1 VSANFTTSALKNPTV
16 GTVFT
21 MRTGATIRH
30 ADVIVPGYVLQRATK
45 VRLPRDERGAFGVY
59 NVGMSFLRKSPLLC
73 LLLLAPA
80 LDSQNSSTAPATTP
94 PAAQG
99 PATPTTTMSV
109 DVKVVTLPVTVRD
122 KHGKIVTNLSKDD
135 FALEEDGKPQ
145 TIRYFNQE
153 TNLPLTVGL
162 LVDTSESERDNL
174 DKERAA
180 SRTFLDQM
188 ITRPAD
194 RAFVIHFDRQVELLQ
209 DLTADHGKLEKAV
222 GEIDTTSSVQ
232 NTPTSDQESGGSHR
246 GHGAG
251 TLLYDAIFLA
261 CDEVMKKQTGRKA
274 IVVLTDGE
282 DRGSQETL
290 NSAIESAQ
298 RSETVVYTI
307 YYGGHEDHDN
317 GPFNNGGGRGGYPG
331 GGYPGGRY
339 PGGGYPGGGYPGGS
353 RYPQQQ
359 NRPDGKKILQ
369 RIAQETGG
377 RYFEVKKKDSV
388 DDVYASIAEELRTQF
403 ILGYTPPKDQSSG
416 YHSIHLTT
424 KNKDQAV
431 QTREGYYSG
440 Q

>member
-1 VSANFTTSALKNPTV
+1 MHLSRIF
-16 GTVFT
+16 
-21 MRTGATIRH
+21 
-30 ADVIVPGYVLQRATK
+30 
-45 VRLPRDERGAFGVY
+45 
-59 NVGMSFLRKSPLLC
+59 PLFC
-73 LLLLAPA
+73 LVLLAPA
-80 LDSQNSSTAPATTP
+80 LESQNSSAAT
-94 PAAQG
+94 PAAQS
-99 PATPTTTMSV
+99 PSTPTTTLSV
-109 DVKVVTLPVTVRD
+109 DVKVVNLPVTVRD
-122 KHGKIVTNLSKDD
+122 KHGKIVTNLTKDA
-135 FALEEDGKPQ
+135 FSLEEDGKPQ
-145 TIRYFNQE
+145 TINYFKQE
-153 TNLPLTVGL
+153 NNLPLTVGL
-162 LVDTSESERDNL
+162 LVDTSMSERDNL

-188 ITRPAD
+188 ITRPTD

-222 GEIDTTSSVQ
+222 GEIDTTSAVQ
-232 NTPTSDQESGGSHR
+232 STPTNEQESGSHTR
-246 GHGAG
+246 HGAG

-307 YYGGHEDHDN
+307 YYGGHEDHDGGFQGA
-317 GPFNNGGGRGGYPG
+317 GPDDNGYPG
-331 GGYPGGRY
+331 GGYPGRRY
-339 PGGGYPGGGYPGGS
+339 PGGGYPGGYPGGS
-353 RYPQQQ
+353 RYPRGSQQT
-359 NRPDGKKILQ
+359 RPDGKKTLQ

-388 DDVYASIAEELRTQF
+388 DDVYAAIAEELRTQYM
-403 ILGYTPPKDQSSG
+403 LGYTPPKDQTSG

-424 KNKDQAV
+424 KDKDQSV
-431 QTREGYYSG
+431 QTRAGYYSG

>member
-1 VSANFTTSALKNPTV
+1 MPSN
-16 GTVFT
+16 
-21 MRTGATIRH
+21 
-30 ADVIVPGYVLQRATK
+30 
-45 VRLPRDERGAFGVY
+45 VRMHL
-59 NVGMSFLRKSPLLC
+59 LRIFSLLG
-73 LLLLAPA
+73 LLLLVPA
-80 LDSQNSSTAPATTP
+80 LHSQNSSTAP
-94 PAAQG
+94 PAAQN
-99 PATPTTTMSV
+99 PAAPTTTLSV
-109 DVKVVTLPVTVRD
+109 DVKVVNLPVTVRD
-122 KHGKIVTNLSKDD
+122 KHGKIVTNLSKDN
-135 FALEEDGKPQ
+135 FELQEDGKPQ

-153 TNLPLTVGL
+153 NNLPLTVGL
-162 LVDTSESERDNL
+162 LVDTSMSERDNL

-188 ITRPAD
+188 ITRPTD

-222 GEIDTTSSVQ
+222 GEIDTTSAVQ
-232 NTPTSDQESGGSHR
+232 STPTSDQGAGGTR
-246 GHGAG
+246 TRRGAG

-274 IVVLTDGE
+274 VVVLTDGE

-317 GPFNNGGGRGGYPG
+317 GGFQNGGPDDNGYPG
-331 GGYPGGRY
+331 GRYPGGGGRY
-339 PGGGYPGGGYPGGS
+339 PGGGYPGGGYPGGG
-353 RYPQQQ
+353 RYPRGSQQSGP
-359 NRPDGKKILQ
+359 NGKKILQ

-388 DDVYASIAEELRTQF
+388 DDVYAAIAEESRTQYM
-403 ILGYTPPKDQSSG
+403 LGYTPPKDQTDG

-424 KNKDQAV
+424 KDKDQTV
-431 QTREGYYSG
+431 QTRAGYYSG

>member
-1 VSANFTTSALKNPTV
+1 
-16 GTVFT
+16 
-21 MRTGATIRH
+21 MH
-30 ADVIVPGYVLQRATK
+30 
-45 VRLPRDERGAFGVY
+45 LPRI
-59 NVGMSFLRKSPLLC
+59 SSLLC
-73 LLLLAPA
+73 LLLVVPA
-80 LDSQNSSTAPATTP
+80 LESQNSSAAPATAP
-94 PAAQG
+94 PATQSQA
-99 PATPTTTMSV
+99 APTTTLSV
-109 DVKVVTLPVTVRD
+109 DVKVVNLPVTVRD

-135 FALEEDGKPQ
+135 FVLEEDGKPQ
-145 TIRYFNQE
+145 TINYFKQE
-153 TNLPLTVGL
+153 NNLPLTVGL
-162 LVDTSESERDNL
+162 LVDTSMSERDNL

-188 ITRPAD
+188 ITRPTD
-194 RAFVIHFDRQVELLQ
+194 RAFVVELLQ

-222 GEIDTTSSVQ
+222 GEIDSTSAVQ
-232 NTPTSDQESGGSHR
+232 STPTSDQDSGGSHTR
-246 GHGAG
+246 RGAG

-274 IVVLTDGE
+274 VVVLTDGE

-317 GPFNNGGGRGGYPG
+317 SGFNNGGGRGGYPG
-331 GGYPGGRY
+331 GGYPGSR
-339 PGGGYPGGGYPGGS
+339 YPGGGYPGGS
-353 RYPQQQ
+353 RYPRQTET
-359 NRPDGKKILQ
+359 RPDGKKILQ

-388 DDVYASIAEELRTQF
+388 DDVYAAIAEELRTQYM
-403 ILGYTPPKDQSSG
+403 LGYTPPKDQSSG

-424 KNKDQAV
+424 KNKDQSV
-431 QTREGYYSG
+431 QTRAGYYSG

>member
-1 VSANFTTSALKNPTV
+1 MTAFP
-16 GTVFT
+16 G
-21 MRTGATIRH
+21 RDPGERRIQ
-30 ADVIVPGYVLQRATK
+30 ADGVAAKATK

-94 PAAQG
+94 PAQS

-122 KHGKIVTNLSKDD
+122 KHGKIVTSLSKDD
-135 FALEEDGKPQ
+135 FTLEEDGKPQ

-232 NTPTSDQESGGSHR
+232 ATPTSDQDSGGSHK

-317 GPFNNGGGRGGYPG
+317 GPFNNGGRGGYPG

-339 PGGGYPGGGYPGGS
+339 PGGGYPGGGYPGG
-353 RYPQQQ
+353 RYPRQQE

-369 RIAQETGG
+369 RVAQETGG

>member
-1 VSANFTTSALKNPTV
+1 MHLSRIF
-16 GTVFT
+16 
-21 MRTGATIRH
+21 
-30 ADVIVPGYVLQRATK
+30 
-45 VRLPRDERGAFGVY
+45 
-59 NVGMSFLRKSPLLC
+59 PLLC
-73 LLLLAPA
+73 LVLLVPA
-80 LDSQNSSTAPATTP
+80 IESQNSSAAPS
-94 PAAQG
+94 AAQTS
-99 PATPTTTMSV
+99 ATPTTTLSV
-109 DVKVVTLPVTVRD
+109 DVKVVNLPVTVRD
-122 KHGKIVTNLSKDD
+122 KHGKIVTNLTKDA
-135 FALEEDGKPQ
+135 FSLEEDGKPQ
-145 TIRYFNQE
+145 TINYFKQE
-153 TNLPLTVGL
+153 SNLPLTVGL
-162 LVDTSESERDNL
+162 LVDTSMSERDNL

-188 ITRPAD
+188 ITRPTD

-222 GEIDTTSSVQ
+222 GEIDTTSAVQ
-232 NTPTSDQESGGSHR
+232 STPTNDQDSGSHTR
-246 GHGAG
+246 HGAG

-307 YYGGHEDHDN
+307 YYGGHEDHDRGFQGA
-317 GPFNNGGGRGGYPG
+317 GPDDNGYPG
-331 GGYPGGRY
+331 GRYPGSRY
-339 PGGGYPGGGYPGGS
+339 PGGGYPGGYPGGS
-353 RYPQQQ
+353 RYPRGSQQT
-359 NRPDGKKILQ
+359 RPDGKKTLQ

-388 DDVYASIAEELRTQF
+388 DDVYAAIAEELRTQYM
-403 ILGYTPPKDQSSG
+403 LGYTPPKDQTSG

-424 KNKDQAV
+424 KDKDQSV
-431 QTREGYYSG
+431 QTRAGYYSG

>member
-1 VSANFTTSALKNPTV
+1 
-16 GTVFT
+16 
-21 MRTGATIRH
+21 M
-30 ADVIVPGYVLQRATK
+30 D
-45 VRLPRDERGAFGVY
+45 
-59 NVGMSFLRKSPLLC
+59 FLRIFPLLGF
-73 LLLLAPA
+73 LLLGAALESQTSSAAPA
-80 LDSQNSSTAPATTP
+80 AAP
-94 PAAQG
+94 PAA
-99 PATPTTTMSV
+99 PASPTTTLSV

-122 KHGKIVTNLSKDD
+122 KHGKIVTNLTKDD
-135 FALEEDGKPQ
+135 FDLQEDGKPQ

-162 LVDTSESERDNL
+162 LVDTSRSERDNL

-188 ITRPAD
+188 ITRPTD

-209 DLTADHGKLEKAV
+209 DLTSDHGKLERAV
-222 GEIDTTSSVQ
+222 GEIDSTSSVQ
-232 NTPTSDQESGGSHR
+232 NIQDSGSDQGSGQGRMRR
-246 GHGAG
+246 GVG

-261 CDEVMKKQTGRKA
+261 CDDVMKKQSGRKA

-298 RSETVVYTI
+298 KAETVVYTI

-317 GPFNNGGGRGGYPG
+317 DFNNGGMGRRGGGYPG

-339 PGGGYPGGGYPGGS
+339 PGGGYPGGGGNP
-353 RYPQQQ
+353 RQQE

-377 RYFEVKKKDSV
+377 RFFQVSKKDTV

-416 YHSIHLTT
+416 YHSITLTGKRKEET
-424 KNKDQAV
+424 V
-431 QTREGYYSG
+431 QTRAGYYSG

>member
-1 VSANFTTSALKNPTV
+1 
-16 GTVFT
+16 
-21 MRTGATIRH
+21 
-30 ADVIVPGYVLQRATK
+30 
-45 VRLPRDERGAFGVY
+45 
-59 NVGMSFLRKSPLLC
+59 MSFLRKSPLLC

-80 LDSQNSSTAPATTP
+80 LDSQNSSPAPA
-94 PAAQG
+94 
-99 PATPTTTMSV
+99 ATPTTTLSV

-122 KHGKIVTNLSKDD
+122 KHGKIVLNLSKDD

-162 LVDTSESERDNL
+162 LVDTSMSERDNL

-188 ITRPAD
+188 ITRPTD

-222 GEIDTTSSVQ
+222 GEIDSTSAVTQS
-232 NTPTSDQESGGSHR
+232 SDQDSGASR
-246 GHGAG
+246 PKRGAG
-251 TLLYDAIFLA
+251 TLLYDAIYLG
-261 CDEVMKKQTGRKA
+261 CDELMKKQTGRKA

-317 GPFNNGGGRGGYPG
+317 SGFNNGGGRGGYPG

-353 RYPQQQ
+353 RYPRQQE
-359 NRPDGKKILQ
+359 NGPNGKKILQ

-388 DDVYASIAEELRTQF
+388 DDVYASIAEELRTQYM
-403 ILGYTPPKDQSSG
+403 LGYTPPKDESSG

-424 KNKDQAV
+424 KNKDQEV
-431 QTREGYYSG
+431 QTRAGYYSG

>member
-1 VSANFTTSALKNPTV
+1 
-16 GTVFT
+16 
-21 MRTGATIRH
+21 
-30 ADVIVPGYVLQRATK
+30 
-45 VRLPRDERGAFGVY
+45 
-59 NVGMSFLRKSPLLC
+59 MSFLRESPLLC
-73 LLLLAPA
+73 LLLLAPGLEA
-80 LDSQNSSTAPATTP
+80 QNPATAPA
-94 PAAQG
+94 A
-99 PATPTTTMSV
+99 PTTTLSV

-122 KHGKIVTNLSKDD
+122 KKGKIVTNLSKDD
-135 FALEEDGKPQ
+135 FVLEEDGKPQ
-145 TIRYFNQE
+145 TVRYFNQE
-153 TNLPLTVGL
+153 NNLPLTVGL

-174 DKERAA
+174 EKERAA

-222 GEIDTTSSVQ
+222 GEIDSTSSVQ
-232 NTPTSDQESGGSHR
+232 ATPSSDQNSGASHAR
-246 GHGAG
+246 RGAG
-251 TLLYDAIFLA
+251 TLLYDAIYLA

-290 NSAIESAQ
+290 NSAIESAEK
-298 RSETVVYTI
+298 SETVVYTI

-317 GPFNNGGGRGGYPG
+317 RGFNNGGPDNDPNGYPG
-331 GGYPGGRY
+331 GRYPGGGGRY

-353 RYPQQQ
+353 RYPRQQE
-359 NRPDGKKILQ
+359 NGPNGKKILQ

-403 ILGYTPPKDQSSG
+403 VLGYTPPKDQPSG

-424 KNKDQAV
+424 KNKDEQV

>member
-1 VSANFTTSALKNPTV
+1 
-16 GTVFT
+16 
-21 MRTGATIRH
+21 M
-30 ADVIVPGYVLQRATK
+30 D
-45 VRLPRDERGAFGVY
+45 LPRI
-59 NVGMSFLRKSPLLC
+59 LPLLS

-80 LDSQNSSTAPATTP
+80 LESQNSSATPATTP
-94 PAAQG
+94 PATQSQA
-99 PATPTTTMSV
+99 APTTTLSV
-109 DVKVVTLPVTVRD
+109 NVKVVTLPVTVRD
-122 KHGKIVTNLSKDD
+122 KHGKIVTNLTKDD
-135 FALEEDGKPQ
+135 FSLEEDGKPQ
-145 TIRYFNQE
+145 SIRYFNQE

-162 LVDTSESERDNL
+162 LVDTSMSERDNL

-188 ITRPAD
+188 ITRPTD

-209 DLTADHGKLEKAV
+209 DLTSDHGKLERAV
-222 GEIDTTSSVQ
+222 GEIDSTSAVQ
-232 NTPTSDQESGGSHR
+232 STPTSDQDSGGTHTR
-246 GHGAG
+246 RGAG

-261 CDEVMKKQTGRKA
+261 CDELMKKQTGRKA

-307 YYGGHEDHDN
+307 YYGGHEDHDRGFQGAGPDDN
-317 GPFNNGGGRGGYPG
+317 GYPGGGYPGRRYPGGYPG
-331 GGYPGGRY
+331 GGYPGGGRY
-339 PGGGYPGGGYPGGS
+339 PRGS
-353 RYPQQQ
+353 QQT
-359 NRPDGKKILQ
+359 RPDGKKILQ

-388 DDVYASIAEELRTQF
+388 DDVYAAIAEELRTQYM
-403 ILGYTPPKDQSSG
+403 LGYTPPKDQTSG

-424 KNKDQAV
+424 KDKDQTV
-431 QTREGYYSG
+431 QTRAGYYSG